1 MNRINILGNITK
13 DIELKET
20 GSGIKYTRF
29 NIAVNRNYKNEA
41 GEYDTDFFNVVAWRK
56 TAEII
61 SEYFKKG
68 SRIAISGKLQTSK
81 YTDKDGNERT
91 SVEIVAED
99 IDFIDKK
106 GEISTN
112 EEDKTTEKEKSMD
125 DEVFAEFGESIEISD
140 DEINF

>member
-29 NIAVNRNYKNEA
+29 NIAVNRNYKNEN
-41 GEYDTDFFNVVAWRK
+41 GEYDTDFFNVIAWRK
-56 TAEII
+56 TAELI
-61 SEYFKKG
+61 SEYFGKG
-68 SRIAISGKLQTSK
+68 SRIAISGKLQNNN

-106 GEISTN
+106 KDTEANT
-112 EEDKTTEKEKSMD
+112 EPTEKPKVEESNED
-125 DEVFAEFGESIEISD
+125 IYAEFGDSIEVSD
-140 DEINF
+140 SDIAF